1 MLRSIA
7 AVLAALSSLIA
18 PAAAQDAWRG
28 SECLAMAHAPP
39 RAVPASLR
47 RTAAKADEVAISYA
61 GHSTYMIDTP
71 EGVRIATDYNGAYRV
86 GRLPDV
92 ATMNRAHGTH
102 YTLFPDSRIAHVLH
116 GWGEGGQPA
125 QIRLR
130 VGDVSIRNVTT
141 DIRRYFGDDS
151 GSAMLKDGN
160 SIFIF
165 EVAGLCIGHLGHL
178 HHKLDESHFAAIG
191 RLDIVMV
198 PIDGSYT
205 MSLDGVSDI
214 TRRLRASVVLPM
226 HRFAT
231 PLDDFMRRIGQQFE
245 IDLRSERSLRI
256 SRDSLP
262 RTPTVI
268 ILDGV

>member
-1 MLRSIA
+1 MLRCLAVILALLGLPIA
-7 AVLAALSSLIA
+7 S
-18 PAAAQDAWRG
+18 AAAQDASRG
-28 SECLAMAHAPP
+28 SECLAMASAPP
-39 RAVPASLR
+39 RVVPASLR
-47 RTAAKADEVAISYA
+47 RTAATADEVAITYA
-61 GHSTYMIDTP
+61 GHSTYLIDTP
-71 EGVRIATDYNGAYRV
+71 GGLRIATDFNGAYRT
-86 GRLPDV
+86 GRLPDIV
-92 ATMNRAHGTH
+92 TMNRAHSTH

-116 GWGEGGQPA
+116 GWGDNGQPA
-125 QIRLR
+125 KIMLR
-130 VGDVSIRNVTT
+130 VGDVLIRNVTT
-141 DIRRYFGDDS
+141 DIRRYLFDDS
-151 GSAMLKDGN
+151 NGEMIKDGN

-178 HHKLDESHFAAIG
+178 HHKLDDSHFAAIG

-231 PLDDFMRRIGQQFE
+231 PLDDFMRRIGQDFA
-245 IDLRSERSLRI
+245 IDLRPGRTLRM
-256 SRDSLP
+256 SRDALP
-262 RTPTVI
+262 SAPTVI